1 MFIAYDGLTIE
12 GEELV
17 RAADNPTSSARNQL
31 LATQSTD
38 GADMASSTVNINGVS
53 NNSNE
58 IDKQGRFNP
67 NVVAISLEIG
77 ESFVSIIVSECRN
90 YFLFEDF

>member
-1 MFIAYDGLTIE
+1 
-12 GEELV
+12 
-17 RAADNPTSSARNQL
+17 
-31 LATQSTD
+31 
-38 GADMASSTVNINGVS
+38 MASSTVNINGVS

-77 ESFVSIIVSECRN
+77 K
-90 YFLFEDF
+90 